1 MAVKFKIKKF
11 HSKPVVWVTAVLL
24 VVVLALVTILLAYV
38 EGGFASGPELPEN
51 MEGEATFTSGGGE
64 REDFHFMIDYKKKLV
79 QISLKDKMTLRS
91 FQGNSSA
98 NGIATVTT
106 KIVVQDYSM
115 VSLKHNLGRGVHN
128 LQIVQR
134 NRSV

>member
-11 HSKPVVWVTAVLL
+11 QRKPVVWVTAVLL
-24 VVVLALVTILLAYV
+24 GVVLAMVTILLVYV
-38 EGGFASGPELPEN
+38 ARGFASGTELPEN
-51 MEGEATFTSGGGE
+51 MEGEATFISGGSE

-79 QISLKDKMTLRS
+79 QISSKDKMTLPS

-115 VSLKHNLGRGVHN
+115 VSLKHN
-128 LQIVQR
+128 
-134 NRSV
+134 